1 MANIKDNLTAIIAPS
16 AANDAT
22 QGYGPGSEWFDV
34 ATGSYHKCL
43 DATAGAASWMEVAPE
58 HPGWAVGDYRV
69 PPHIAQISDSATITS
84 NLLTLQPIV
93 ISRRVQIDR
102 IALRLV
108 TAQTGAAARL
118 GLYDTDPET
127 RKPHKLVVDAGELTL
142 DDTTGDR
149 WRTVSLSLKPGL
161 YWTACIL
168 KSATT
173 MPVVRR
179 VGGAIYGHIPQQNLD
194 EVGSSAAYRYLEASQ
209 SYGALPDDA
218 PAATP
223 SGSSH
228 GPVIAIRRA
237 A

>member
-1 MANIKDNLTAIIAPS
+1 MANIKDNLTAIIAPGAS
-16 AANDAT
+16 NDET
-22 QGYGPGSEWFDV
+22 QGYGPGSEWFDI
-34 ATGSYHKCL
+34 ATGSFHKCL

-58 HPGWAVGDYRV
+58 YPGWAVGNYRL
-69 PPHIAQISDSATITS
+69 PPNIAQMSDSATITA

-118 GLYDTDPET
+118 GLYGTDPET
-127 RKPHKLVVDAGELTL
+127 NHPGKLVVDGGELSL
-142 DDTTGDR
+142 ADTTGDR
-149 WRTVSLSLKPGL
+149 WRTVSVSLKPGL
-161 YWTACIL
+161 YWTACL
-168 KSATT
+168 MKSVTT
-173 MPVVRR
+173 MPTVRR
-179 VGGAIYGHIPQQNLD
+179 VGGSIYGHLSQPNLD

-209 SYGALPDDA
+209 TYGALPEDA

-228 GPVIAIRRA
+228 GPVIALRRA